1 MAKDDARPNGGDGSA
16 PEEATEEVTTGDGRD
31 AAAEG
36 VAAGA
41 EGNGT
46 GPRAEGTGAE
56 AGGIG
61 PEGEGGAEATEEEEE
76 AWGDEAGAAGDGGAP
91 AAAES
96 AGEANGRGAAGADG
110 EGRPGGESTVSI
122 TGALREALSRKRKET
137 KAAPGGNGAESPEED
152 SGDERE
158 DERDSDSAVSIT
170 GALRHAFSRRRKG
183 KKAAAA
189 ADANGAESPREGP
202 RAGDEPGDEP
212 GVEPGEEDP
221 AGALAAEASADAD
234 GAANGSGEDG
244 EPSGEPGGTAASG
257 KGETEDAPVGWLR
270 KRLDLRRSL
279 RVQIAASLATPLGF
293 TLMASVVALAAFFR
307 IGTLQEEIN
316 TEHVPAL
323 TTAVRIEQ
331 LATRLAGTAPRIVAV
346 AQSRALAA
354 EADSEADGGDLSM
367 ANLMEDAARLI
378 ELSAGL
384 GDSENTAPLQTL
396 SADLA
401 SNLRDVQTSVDGS
414 TSMQESL
421 DALQLVSVDR
431 VRELNEII
439 VPPLDDQYFFM
450 ATGLREL
457 DDTPASILI
466 RGSAAAIARF
476 RALST
481 VQASGNFA
489 AGLLSEVVVQDDPG
503 LVRTLEERFQAV
515 TDGARRAMGSL
526 GADTPEGLGRALDR
540 IRELGEGEDGAFAMR
555 QRYLTE
561 LTNQQD
567 YLTRNRS
574 ITDSLGSAV
583 TNLTLGL
590 EVDATAAT
598 EESESALNLG
608 RSLLLALNVL
618 ALTFTVLILWLFVG
632 RFLIVRLTNLS
643 AAMRRMAGG
652 DLKTK
657 VEVRGADEVG
667 EMAQALE
674 VFRKHALEVQRLN
687 LVEQLAARVEAQN
700 EELTQTL
707 DDLQKAKDQMVMQE
721 KLASLGQLTAGIAHE
736 IKNPLNFV
744 NNFADISS
752 SLVNDLK
759 EELETVA
766 EQLPDDTKEEVE
778 DISKDLTD
786 NLERIVHHGKRA
798 SNIVYGMLEHARK
811 EGGDSRP
818 TEINPML
825 EEYIALA
832 FHSMR
837 AVDNTFQMTIE
848 KDFGDDVGAVVGVP
862 QDLSRVFLN
871 IVTNACQATL
881 EKQTGGNAEAGY
893 QPTLTVRSRR
903 ENGQV
908 EVRIRDNGPGI
919 PEEHLKKIFEPFFT
933 TKDTDKGTGLGLSL
947 CHDIVRG
954 HGGTLAVTS
963 EVGRGAEFVITLP
976 SESPGQSGA
985 GAAADA

>member
-1 MAKDDARPNGGDGSA
+1 MAKDDDGRRNGGDGSA
-16 PEEATEEVTTGDGRD
+16 PEERPDEVTADADGAEAAGKAATGK
-31 AAAEG
+31 A
-36 VAAGA
+36 VAGA

-46 GPRAEGTGAE
+46 GPSAPAAGA
-56 AGGIG
+56 ASGDGG
-61 PEGEGGAEATEEEEE
+61 GGAEAEAAEE
-76 AWGDEAGAAGDGGAP
+76 AWGDEAAAAGDGGADRE
-91 AAAES
+91 AAETGPGKTDGAAS
-96 AGEANGRGAAGADG
+96 GDGSGDGEAN
-110 EGRPGGESTVSI
+110 E
-122 TGALREALSRKRKET
+122 
-137 KAAPGGNGAESPEED
+137 
-152 SGDERE
+152 
-158 DERDSDSAVSIT
+158 SAVSIT
-170 GALRHAFSRRRKG
+170 GALRDALSRKRKG
-183 KKAAAA
+183 TKAAGNGADSPAA
-189 ADANGAESPREGP
+189 AGDGGDGGEDLE
-202 RAGDEPGDEP
+202 AG
-212 GVEPGEEDP
+212 
-221 AGALAAEASADAD
+221 LAAEADGGEVEGDGDGD
-234 GAANGSGEDG
+234 GADSAGDG
-244 EPSGEPGGTAASG
+244 KPSGESGETAASG
-257 KGETEDAPVGWLR
+257 EGEADGARVGWLR
-270 KRLDLRRSL
+270 RRLDLRRSL

-307 IGTLQEEIN
+307 IGNLQEEIN

-323 TTAVRIEQ
+323 TSAVRIEQ
-331 LATRLAGTAPRIVAV
+331 LATRLAGTAPRIVAA

-354 EADSEADGGDLSM
+354 ESRAGSDGDELNM

-384 GDSENTAPLQTL
+384 GDSEATAPLQGF

-401 SNLRDVQTSVDGS
+401 SNLRDVQTSVDAS
-414 TSMQESL
+414 TAMQQSL
-421 DALQLVSVDR
+421 DELQLVSVER

-457 DDTPASILI
+457 DDDTPASILV

-489 AGLLSEVVVQDDPG
+489 AGLLSEVIVQDDPG
-503 LVRTLEERFQAV
+503 LVATLEERFQAV
-515 TDGARRAMGSL
+515 TAGARRAMESL
-526 GADTPEGLGRALDR
+526 GADTPAGLARALDR
-540 IRELGEGEDGAFAMR
+540 IRALGEGEDGAFAMR

-561 LTNQQD
+561 VTNQQA

-574 ITDSLGSAV
+574 ITDSLNEAV
-583 TNLTLGL
+583 TNLTVGL
-590 EVDATAAT
+590 EVDANEAT

-674 VFRKHALEVQRLN
+674 VFRQHALEVQRLN

-700 EELTQTL
+700 EELGKTL
-707 DDLQKAKDQMVMQE
+707 SDLQKAQDQMVMQE

-759 EELETVA
+759 EELESVA
-766 EQLPDDTKEEVE
+766 EQLPEDTKEEVE

-818 TEINPML
+818 TEINSML

-848 KDFGDDVGAVVGVP
+848 KNFGEDVGSVVGVP

-881 EKQTGGNAEAGY
+881 EKQTGGKAEAGY
-893 QPTLTVRSRR
+893 QPTLTVTSRR

-919 PEEHLKKIFEPFFT
+919 PEAHLKKIFEPFFT

-963 EVGRGAEFVITLP
+963 EVGQGAEFVITLP
-976 SESPGQSGA
+976 SESQGQSGTE
-985 GAAADA
+985 ADS

>member
-1 MAKDDARPNGGDGSA
+1 MAKDDDGRRNGGDGNA
-16 PEEATEEVTTGDGRD
+16 PEERPDEAPDEVTADADRAEAVGKAATGK
-31 AAAEG
+31 A
-36 VAAGA
+36 AAGA
-41 EGNGT
+41 EENGT
-46 GPRAEGTGAE
+46 GPSAPA
-56 AGGIG
+56 AGSASGDG
-61 PEGEGGAEATEEEEE
+61 GGGAEAEAAEE
-76 AWGDEAGAAGDGGAP
+76 AWGDEAETAGGGDGADRKAAGTAPGQTDREAATGDGDSSGNG
-91 AAAES
+91 S
-96 AGEANGRGAAGADG
+96 GDGEAN
-110 EGRPGGESTVSI
+110 E
-122 TGALREALSRKRKET
+122 
-137 KAAPGGNGAESPEED
+137 
-152 SGDERE
+152 
-158 DERDSDSAVSIT
+158 SAVSIT
-170 GALRHAFSRRRKG
+170 GALRDALSRKRKG
-183 KKAAAA
+183 TKAAG
-189 ADANGAESPREGP
+189 NGADSPAAEGDGGDGGEDGEDLG
-202 RAGDEPGDEP
+202 AG
-212 GVEPGEEDP
+212 
-221 AGALAAEASADAD
+221 LAAEADGGEVEGD
-234 GAANGSGEDG
+234 GAGADSAGDG
-244 EPSGEPGGTAASG
+244 KPSGESGETAASG
-257 KGETEDAPVGWLR
+257 EGEAEGARVGWLR
-270 KRLDLRRSL
+270 RRLDLRRSL

-307 IGTLQEEIN
+307 IGNLQEEIN

-323 TTAVRIEQ
+323 TSAVRIEQ

-354 EADSEADGGDLSM
+354 ESRAGSDGDELNM

-384 GDSENTAPLQTL
+384 GDSEATAPLQGF

-401 SNLRDVQTSVDGS
+401 SNLRDVQTSVDAS
-414 TSMQESL
+414 TSMQQSL
-421 DALQLVSVDR
+421 DELQLVSVER

-457 DDTPASILI
+457 DDTPASILV

-489 AGLLSEVVVQDDPG
+489 AGLLSEVIVQDDPG
-503 LVRTLEERFQAV
+503 LVATLEERFQAV
-515 TDGARRAMGSL
+515 TAGARRAMESL
-526 GADTPEGLGRALDR
+526 GADTPAGLARALDR
-540 IRELGEGEDGAFAMR
+540 IRALGEGEDGAFAMR

-561 LTNQQD
+561 VTNQQA

-574 ITDSLGSAV
+574 ITDSLNEAV
-583 TNLTLGL
+583 TNLTVGL
-590 EVDATAAT
+590 EVDATEAT

-674 VFRKHALEVQRLN
+674 VFRQHALEVQRLN

-700 EELTQTL
+700 EELGKTL
-707 DDLQKAKDQMVMQE
+707 SDLQKAQDQMVMQE

-766 EQLPDDTKEEVE
+766 EQLPEDTKEEVE

-818 TEINPML
+818 TEINSML

-848 KDFGDDVGAVVGVP
+848 KNFGEDVGSVVGVP

-881 EKQTGGNAEAGY
+881 EKQTGGKAEAGY
-893 QPTLTVRSRR
+893 QPTLTVTSRR

-963 EVGRGAEFVITLP
+963 EVGQGAEFVITLP
-976 SESPGQSGA
+976 SESQGPSAAGA
-985 GAAADA
+985 EAAADA